1 MNQILLK
8 INNFKKDF
16 DVEIEEYLKSLRRIV
31 DSDILY
37 SSIDYALNSSAKRLR
52 PFLVYQIY
60 NMKKKILKS
69 SDIQKFALGLEL
81 IHTYTLIHDDMPCID
96 NDELRHG
103 KLTQHK
109 RFGEGV
115 AMLTGDALLAEGTRI
130 FSTMSL
136 TKKSMLAQRCALENI
151 GIKIVDGQV
160 QDFRNE
166 SLNINTLMQI
176 YTLKTSTLFVASIKG
191 AAILLNFSKKKIKK
205 LEEYANSIG
214 ILFQISDDIIGKN
227 QSKEE
232 TGKSENI
239 NENEKRV
246 TIYDF
251 IKEEDI
257 KYLVNDYRNKALN
270 AIEKFKNA
278 ENLKEIVEYIISRIK

>member
-60 NMKKKILKS
+60 NMKKKILKG

-176 YTLKTSTLFVASIKG
+176 YTLKTSALFVASIKG

>member
-60 NMKKKILKS
+60 NMKKKILKG